1 MKKYQPPVH
10 CRLRLLAILVL
21 WPACLAAQ
29 DGLKVADLFS
39 KYANQQDVTYV
50 ELNGKILKPYH
61 MDAYKSLTFKDVM
74 PYRQEIQQC
83 LAQDKQENVQKTQE
97 VTEGGILRS
106 AFYQLSPVRRGRT
119 TQNRYILFK
128 IGKEETGTLIYIE
141 GSLSEQD
148 LLDMLY
154 QSAKR

>member
-1 MKKYQPPVH
+1 MKKYQPAH
-10 CRLRLLAILVL
+10 CCLCLLAALAL
-21 WPACLAAQ
+21 WPACLTAQ

-39 KYANQQDVTYV
+39 KYASRQDVVYV

-61 MDAYKSLTFKDVM
+61 METYKSLTFNNVM

-83 LAQDKQENVQKTQE
+83 LAQDRQENVQKTQE

-128 IGKEETGTLIYIE
+128 IGKEEAGTLIYIE
-141 GSLSEQD
+141 GSLGEQA

-154 QSAKR
+154 RSARQ